1 MIHPD
6 IQRFLKDWD
15 AAWSTLPPGSGP
27 AARRAHFE
35 IVATSMREPHPEGIV
50 TDVLW
55 VDVPKTSAQ
64 VRVRV
69 FRPERADSAL
79 PALVYMHGG
88 AWMQGSPETHW
99 DITAGIAAANQQI
112 VISVDYA
119 LAPEHPFPRALHECT
134 AVTRWAFDHS
144 EALGIDRDA
153 IAIGGD
159 SAGGNL
165 AAAVTLVLRD
175 SAYPLRAQL
184 LVYPA
189 VSFNT
194 DRPSHRENA
203 NGPLVTVASMPAVN
217 AMYSPD
223 PAGLQSPL
231 VAPLLAESH
240 AHLPPAYIAVAEHDP
255 LRDEGIAY
263 AEALQA
269 AGTPAALDR
278 GEGLIHGYLR
288 AKAYCGPAQA
298 SFDHMCAWLKEVMV
312 AA

>member
-6 IQRFLKDWD
+6 LHHFLADWD
-15 AAWSTLPPGSGP
+15 KAWSTLPTGARP
-27 AARRAHFE
+27 AQRRAHFE
-35 IVATSMREPHPEGIV
+35 VVAAGMREPHPEGIV
-50 TDVLW
+50 TDVHW
-55 VDVPKTSAQ
+55 VDVPETGTQ
-64 VRVRV
+64 VRLRT
-69 FRPERADSAL
+69 FRPAQADGAL

-134 AVTRWAFDHS
+134 AVTRWAFEQS
-144 EALGIDRDA
+144 EPLGIDRDA

-175 SAYPLRAQL
+175 SPYPLRAQL

-203 NGPLVTVASMPAVN
+203 DGPLVTVASMPAVN

-223 PAGLQSPL
+223 PAGLLNPL

-240 AHLPPAYIAVAEHDP
+240 ARLPPAYIAVAEHDP

-263 AEALQA
+263 AEAL
-269 AGTPAALDR
+269 
-278 GEGLIHGYLR
+278 
-288 AKAYCGPAQA
+288 
-298 SFDHMCAWLKEVMV
+298 
-312 AA
+312 

>member
-6 IQRFLKDWD
+6 IHRFLTDWD
-15 AAWSTLPPGSGP
+15 KAWSTLPVGASP
-27 AARRAHFE
+27 AQRRAHFE
-35 IVATSMREPHPEGIV
+35 VVAAGMREPHPEGIV
-50 TDVLW
+50 TEVHL
-55 VDVPKTSAQ
+55 VDVPETDTP
-64 VRVRV
+64 VRVRT
-69 FRPERADSAL
+69 FRPAQAVGAL
-79 PALVYMHGG
+79 PALIYMHGG

-134 AVTRWAFDHS
+134 AVTRWAFDQS
-144 EALGIDRDA
+144 EALGIDSDA

-165 AAAVTLVLRD
+165 AAAVTLVLRG

-203 NGPLVTVASMPAVN
+203 NGPLVTVASMPMVN

-223 PAGLQSPL
+223 PAGLLNPL

-240 AHLPPAYIAVAEHDP
+240 ARLPPAYVAVAEHDP

-269 AGTPAALDR
+269 NGTPAVLER

-288 AKAYCGPAQA
+288 AKAYCAPAQA
-298 SFDHMCAWLKEVMV
+298 SFERMCAWLKEATVT
-312 AA
+312 A

>member
-6 IQRFLKDWD
+6 IHRFLADWD
-15 AAWSTLPPGSGP
+15 KAWSTLPAGATP
-27 AARRAHFE
+27 AQRRAHFE
-35 IVATSMREPHPEGIV
+35 MVAAGMREPHPEGIV
-50 TDVLW
+50 TDVHL
-55 VDVPKTSAQ
+55 VDVPETDTQ
-64 VRVRV
+64 VRVRT
-69 FRPERADSAL
+69 FRPAQADGAL
-79 PALVYMHGG
+79 PALIYMHGG

-134 AVTRWAFDHS
+134 AVTRWAFEQAD
-144 EALGIDRDA
+144 ALGIDSDA

-165 AAAVTLVLRD
+165 AAAVTLVLRG

-203 NGPLVTVASMPAVN
+203 DGPLVTVASMPAVN

-223 PAGLQSPL
+223 PASLLNPL

-240 AHLPPAYIAVAEHDP
+240 AGLPPAYVAVAEHDP

-269 AGTPAALDR
+269 DGTPAVLDR
-278 GEGLIHGYLR
+278 GESLIHGYLR

-298 SFDHMCAWLKEVMV
+298 SFQRMCAWLRDVTITT
-312 AA
+312 